1 MKRWATRIGLAILL
15 LLAIGGGLV
24 ARDYLQWH
32 AKALA
37 AFPSG
42 ASTVATTTR
51 GPVEYAELGRGR
63 PVLQVHGSPGGFDA
77 FYVLD
82 RMQYGES
89 GPPFR
94 AILPSRPGYLRTPLS
109 TGRTPAE
116 QADAMAA
123 LLDVLQVKR
132 VAVIGL
138 SDGGPSSLQFALRHG
153 DRCSAL
159 VLISAVAQKIPDDTD
174 LPPVLAL
181 MDKVLPKDFMPYAFQ
196 KMFAGDQATKAP
208 NDPEGLAMV
217 DRLFLAMVPY
227 ATREAGL
234 WNDATQDKQIR
245 DWPLRDI
252 RCPTLIVHGTADDMV
267 PLAHAETAA
276 AQIPGAKLVRLD
288 GADHFAFITRRKE
301 IDAAVAGFLTEHQD
315 AEAR

>member
-1 MKRWATRIGLAILL
+1 MKRWAIRIGLAILALAL
-15 LLAIGGGLV
+15 LGSGVV
-24 ARDYLQWH
+24 ARAYLQWH

-37 AFPSG
+37 LFPS
-42 ASTVATTTR
+42 ASSTVVTTTR

-63 PVLQVHGSPGGFDA
+63 PVLQVHGSPGGFDS

-159 VLISAVAQKIPDDTD
+159 ILISAVAQKIPDDTD

-196 KMFAGDQATKAP
+196 KSFAGNQLKNA

-227 ATREAGL
+227 APREAGL
-234 WNDATQDKQIR
+234 WNDAAQDKQIK

-252 RCPTLIVHGTADDMV
+252 RCPTLIVHGTTDDMV
-267 PLAHAETAA
+267 PLAHGETAA
-276 AQIPGAKLVRLD
+276 SQIPGAQMVRLE

-301 IDAAVAGFLTEHQD
+301 IDAAVAGFLAQHPDPD
-315 AEAR
+315 AR